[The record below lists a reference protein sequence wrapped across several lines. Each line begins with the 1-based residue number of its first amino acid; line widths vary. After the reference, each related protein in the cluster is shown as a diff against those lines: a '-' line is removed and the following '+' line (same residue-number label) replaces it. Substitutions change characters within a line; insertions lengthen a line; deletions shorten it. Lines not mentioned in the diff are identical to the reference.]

1 MTHRP
6 THRGGAAAL
15 GLASP
20 ALLIYACFALVPM
33 AIAVYLS
40 LVRWNGLSQQVFV
53 GLANWREL
61 LSDSVAGHS
70 ILLSLE
76 AMALSWLVQTPIS
89 LLLGVYMAGGQ
100 RYREVLS
107 AIYFLPLL
115 FSAVAIGLTWQYLL
129 DPNFGVLDSALKQFH
144 LSGLARDWLGDPRTT
159 FVTLILLI
167 SWEFIPFHSLLY
179 QAGARQI
186 PAELYEAAAIDGAR
200 GAARFFRITLPQL
213 RYTMVTSSVLI
224 LTGSLTYFDLIFVTT
239 GGGPGYAS
247 RILPLDMY
255 IRAFQEQRMGY
266 GAVLAVLLS
275 VGGVL
280 LSVAILRATG
290 FTRMTSQLEGM

>member
-1 MTHRP
+1 MNHQGR
-6 THRGGAAAL
+6 AATL
-15 GLASP
+15 GLTAP
-20 ALLIYACFALVPM
+20 ALLVYACFALVPM
-33 AIAVYLS
+33 AMAVYLS

-61 LSDSVAGHS
+61 LSDPVAGHS
-70 ILLSLE
+70 ILLTLE

-100 RYREVLS
+100 RYREALS

-115 FSAVAIGLTWQYLL
+115 FSAVAVGLTWQYLL
-129 DPNFGVLDSALKQFH
+129 DPNFGVLDNALKLLH
-144 LSGLARDWLGDPRTT
+144 LSGLSRDWLGDPRTA

-213 RYTMVTSSVLI
+213 RYTMVTSSILI

-255 IRAFQEQRMGY
+255 IRAFQEQRLGY
-266 GAVLAVLLS
+266 GAALAVLL
-275 VGGVL
+275 VAGGVL

-290 FTRMTSQLEGM
+290 FTRMTSQMEGM